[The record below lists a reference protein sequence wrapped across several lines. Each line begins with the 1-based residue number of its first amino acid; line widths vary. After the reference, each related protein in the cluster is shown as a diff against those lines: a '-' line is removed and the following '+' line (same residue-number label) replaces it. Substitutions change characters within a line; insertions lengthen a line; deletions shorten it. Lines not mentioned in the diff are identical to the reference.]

1 MMNYLQQNFSAS
13 FNIPWPAIIC
23 ILMLFISFHAH
34 AAHPHKK
41 TKKPPVVTQSVSKN
55 SDKRKR
61 SSKKVS
67 VHSHTST
74 YSNQR
79 KISKSADKAPT
90 GVNPFAQRKVQ
101 NLNIT
106 DGMHPQISA
115 IQDTKLTAAKRKVIS
130 KLMQQLGKP
139 YHYGGAS
146 PQTGFDCSGLVKYAY
161 SDQLKTSLPRTA
173 DNMFSM
179 SAEQAQKIKKE
190 ELHTGDLVFFRTN
203 RSRNHAGHV
212 GVYLGDGEFI
222 QAPRTGQD
230 IQISRL
236 DDDYW
241 QDHYIG
247 ARRVLLAYAVK

>member
-1 MMNYLQQNFSAS
+1 MMNYLQQNFSTP
-13 FNIPWPAIIC
+13 FNIPWPTLIC
-23 ILMLFISFHAH
+23 VLMLFVSFHVH
-34 AAHPHKK
+34 AANPHKT
-41 TKKPPVVTQSVSKN
+41 TKKPPVITQPVSKN

-61 SSKKVS
+61 LSKRAGT
-67 VHSHTST
+67 HSHVSAHNNRRTI
-74 YSNQR
+74 R
-79 KISKSADKAPT
+79 KNADNAPT
-90 GVNPFAQRKVQ
+90 GVNPFAQRTAQ

-115 IQDTKLTAAKRKVIS
+115 IQNTKLTTAKRKVIS

-139 YHYGGAS
+139 YHYGGTS

-161 SDQLKTSLPRTA
+161 SDQLKTTLPRTA

-179 SAEQAQKIKKE
+179 STELAQKIKKE

-203 RSRNHAGHV
+203 RSRGHAGHV

-247 ARRVLLAYAVK
+247 ARRVLLPYAVR